1 MPRTLEVQLTEVET
15 QKARP
20 RGTRPVLTRVHGND
34 RRPPAGP
41 RPPSPTAGRPAA
53 RGAGRRAP
61 ENATA
66 AAPVASAGVSALA
79 RTAVLAVVPRD
90 RERQVEDVLA
100 RYSPLVKYVVDKIS
114 ATLPK
119 TVDLDDLHSSAVIGL
134 YDAWEKFDATRGTK
148 FETYAVW
155 RIRGAV
161 LDELRAL
168 DWASRTTRRKAR
180 KVEEVS
186 RTLDQK
192 LGRAASEA
200 EIADALGLD
209 SQEFFRLSDEVQNAV
224 HLSLER
230 PQTHDDS
237 SDVMG
242 LGEAI
247 EAEETVD
254 CLQSVE
260 LEEARGILLGAINHL
275 PEQERLVVALYYYEE
290 LTLKEIGE
298 ILGISESRVSQV
310 HTKAIRRLRR
320 RVPELAA

>member
-1 MPRTLEVQLTEVET
+1 MAKRTARRAMTRTIEARPRTLDQE
-15 QKARP
+15 
-20 RGTRPVLTRVHGND
+20 RV
-34 RRPPAGP
+34 
-41 RPPSPTAGRPAA
+41 
-53 RGAGRRAP
+53 
-61 ENATA
+61 
-66 AAPVASAGVSALA
+66 
-79 RTAVLAVVPRD
+79 
-90 RERQVEDVLA
+90 VEDVLA
-100 RYSPLVKYVVDKIS
+100 KYSPLVKYVVDKIS

-119 TVDLDDLHSSAVIGL
+119 TVDVDDLQSSAVIGL

-186 RTLDQK
+186 RGLDQK
-192 LGRAASEA
+192 LGRAASDV
-200 EIADALGLD
+200 EIAEALGLD

-230 PQTHDDS
+230 PQSGDES
-237 SDVMG
+237 SEVMG
-242 LGEAI
+242 LSEAI
-247 EAEETVD
+247 EAEEHHD
-254 CLQSVE
+254 SLHSVE
-260 LEEARGILLGAINHL
+260 LDEARAILLGAINHL

-298 ILGISESRVSQV
+298 VLGISESRVSQV

>member
-1 MPRTLEVQLTEVET
+1 MPRTLEARVVELPATRRRTTKSKNASGNGNGNGTGRSRKGTSPRARAGSRKEATPKGPAQATQANQESQASRASEVDT
-15 QKARP
+15 SR
-20 RGTRPVLTRVHGND
+20 
-34 RRPPAGP
+34 
-41 RPPSPTAGRPAA
+41 AGRQVN
-53 RGAGRRAP
+53 P
-61 ENATA
+61 E
-66 AAPVASAGVSALA
+66 
-79 RTAVLAVVPRD
+79 
-90 RERQVEDVLA
+90 REIEDVLA

-119 TVDLDDLHSSAVIGL
+119 TVDVDDLNSSAVIGL
-134 YDAWEKFDATRGTK
+134 YDAWEKFDSSRGTK

-180 KVEEVS
+180 RVEEVS
-186 RTLDQK
+186 RDLDQK
-192 LGRAASEA
+192 LGRAASDV
-200 EIADALGLD
+200 EIANALGLD
-209 SQEFFRLSDEVQNAV
+209 SQEFFRLSDEVQNAI

-230 PQTHDDS
+230 PQSHDES

-247 EAEETVD
+247 EADEDID
-254 CLQSVE
+254 CLESVE
-260 LEEARGILLGAINHL
+260 LDEARGILLGAINHL

>member
-1 MPRTLEVQLTEVET
+1 MARTLEAHVVEARPKPPAAKPRLAPTALRARRVET
-15 QKARP
+15 KVAANS
-20 RGTRPVLTRVHGND
+20 GA
-34 RRPPAGP
+34 PAE
-41 RPPSPTAGRPAA
+41 RSPADALADLVRSPAA
-53 RGAGRRAP
+53 RGS
-61 ENATA
+61 
-66 AAPVASAGVSALA
+66 VA
-79 RTAVLAVVPRD
+79 
-90 RERQVEDVLA
+90 RERAVEDVLA

-119 TVDLDDLHSSAVIGL
+119 TVDLDDLQSSAVIGL
-134 YDAWEKFDATRGTK
+134 YDAWEKFDASRGTK

-180 KVEEVS
+180 RVEEVS
-186 RTLDQK
+186 RSLDQK
-192 LGRAASEA
+192 LGRAASDV
-200 EIADALGLD
+200 EIAAEMGLD
-209 SQEFFRLSDEVQNAV
+209 SQEFFRLSDEVQSAV

-230 PQTHDDS
+230 PQSHDDS

-247 EAEETVD
+247 EAADAVD
-254 CLQSVE
+254 CLEVVE
-260 LEEARGILLGAINHL
+260 LDEARGILLGAINHL

>member
-1 MPRTLEVQLTEVET
+1 MPRTLEARVAEPLAVRRRANLTGEGGPGSGRHGAGNGSKRGRGDTRVVGS
-15 QKARP
+15 QARAA
-20 RGTRPVLTRVHGND
+20 RSGAATNKRNGTR
-34 RRPPAGP
+34 
-41 RPPSPTAGRPAA
+41 
-53 RGAGRRAP
+53 
-61 ENATA
+61 E
-66 AAPVASAGVSALA
+66 
-79 RTAVLAVVPRD
+79 
-90 RERQVEDVLA
+90 REIEDVLA
-100 RYSPLVKYVVDKIS
+100 RYAPLVKYVVDKIS

-119 TVDLDDLHSSAVIGL
+119 TVDIDDLNSSAVIGL
-134 YDAWEKFDATRGTK
+134 YDAWEKFDSSRGTK

-180 KVEEVS
+180 RVEEVS
-186 RTLDQK
+186 RDLDQK
-192 LGRAASEA
+192 LGRAASDA
-200 EIADALGLD
+200 EIANALGLD
-209 SQEFFRLSDEVQNAV
+209 ADEFFRLSDEVQNAI

-230 PQTHDDS
+230 PQSHDES

-247 EAEETVD
+247 ESEEDID
-254 CLQSVE
+254 CLESVE
-260 LEEARGILLGAINHL
+260 LDEARGILLGAINHL

>member
-1 MPRTLEVQLTEVET
+1 MSRTLEVQLTEVET

-20 RGTRPVLTRVHGND
+20 RGARPMLTRVNGDD
-34 RRPPAGP
+34 RRPPAAP
-41 RPPSPTAGRPAA
+41 RPPSPDAGRSAA

-61 ENATA
+61 ESPVA
-66 AAPVASAGVSALA
+66 AAAVAGDGVPALA
-79 RTAVLAVVPRD
+79 RAATLSVLPRE
-90 RERQVEDVLA
+90 RERQVADVLA

-119 TVDLDDLHSSAVIGL
+119 TVDLDDLRSSAVIGL

-230 PQTHDDS
+230 PQAHDDS

-260 LEEARGILLGAINHL
+260 LAEARGILLGAINHL

>member
-1 MPRTLEVQLTEVET
+1 MPRTLEAQE
-15 QKARP
+15 ARP
-20 RGTRPVLTRVHGND
+20 KA
-34 RRPPAGP
+34 PALKP
-41 RPPSPTAGRPAA
+41 RLVPSPVRARVNHQPAADTKVAESPEQVPTAAVPELVRSPAA
-53 RGAGRRAP
+53 RGS
-61 ENATA
+61 
-66 AAPVASAGVSALA
+66 VA
-79 RTAVLAVVPRD
+79 RD
-90 RERQVEDVLA
+90 RAVEDVLA

-119 TVDLDDLHSSAVIGL
+119 TVDLDDLQSSAVIGL
-134 YDAWEKFDATRGTK
+134 YDAWEKFDASRGTK

-180 KVEEVS
+180 RVEEVS
-186 RTLDQK
+186 RSLDQK
-192 LGRAASEA
+192 LGRAASDV
-200 EIADALGLD
+200 EIAAALGLD
-209 SQEFFRLSDEVQNAV
+209 SQEFFRLSDEVQSAV

-230 PQTHDDS
+230 PQGNDDS

-247 EAEETVD
+247 EAADAVD
-254 CLQSVE
+254 CLEAVE
-260 LEEARGILLGAINHL
+260 LVEARGILLGAINHL

>member
-1 MPRTLEVQLTEVET
+1 MSRTLEAQLIEEVET
-15 QKARP
+15 QKPQPRSARAGHLP
-20 RGTRPVLTRVHGND
+20 RRSAESAKAPREHGSHGKRANGHPVNGHPINGHRLKEVALPVN
-34 RRPPAGP
+34 
-41 RPPSPTAGRPAA
+41 GR
-53 RGAGRRAP
+53 GR
-61 ENATA
+61 E
-66 AAPVASAGVSALA
+66 
-79 RTAVLAVVPRD
+79 
-90 RERQVEDVLA
+90 RERQVEDVLS

-119 TVDLDDLHSSAVIGL
+119 TVDLDDLNSSAVIGL
-134 YDAWEKFDATRGTK
+134 YDAWEKFDSTRGTK

-180 KVEEVS
+180 HVEEVS
-186 RTLDQK
+186 RDLDQK
-192 LGRAASEA
+192 LGRAASDN
-200 EIADALGLD
+200 EIAEALGLD
-209 SQEFFRLSDEVQNAV
+209 VQEFFRLSDQVQNAI

-230 PQTHDDS
+230 PQSHDES

-242 LGEAI
+242 LGEAL
-247 EAEETVD
+247 EAEDTVD
-254 CLQSVE
+254 SLQVIE
-260 LEEARGILLGAINHL
+260 LEEARAILLGAINHL

>member
-1 MPRTLEVQLTEVET
+1 MPRTLEAQE
-15 QKARP
+15 ARP
-20 RGTRPVLTRVHGND
+20 KA
-34 RRPPAGP
+34 PALKP
-41 RPPSPTAGRPAA
+41 RLVPSPVRARVNHQPAAETTVAESPERAPTPVVPELVRSTAA
-53 RGAGRRAP
+53 RGS
-61 ENATA
+61 
-66 AAPVASAGVSALA
+66 VA
-79 RTAVLAVVPRD
+79 RD
-90 RERQVEDVLA
+90 RAVEDVLA

-119 TVDLDDLHSSAVIGL
+119 TVDLDDLQSSAVIGL
-134 YDAWEKFDATRGTK
+134 YDAWEKFDASRGTK

-180 KVEEVS
+180 RVEEVS
-186 RTLDQK
+186 RGLDQK
-192 LGRAASEA
+192 LGRAASDV
-200 EIADALGLD
+200 EIAAALGLD
-209 SQEFFRLSDEVQNAV
+209 SQEFFRLSDEVQSAV

-247 EAEETVD
+247 EATDAVD
-254 CLQSVE
+254 CLEAVE
-260 LEEARGILLGAINHL
+260 LVEARGILLGAINHL

>member
-1 MPRTLEVQLTEVET
+1 MSRTLEARVIEMRAVKPRAASPVPPQPAAATRARTPAIARGNGTEQTRAAEAT
-15 QKARP
+15 PPRP
-20 RGTRPVLTRVHGND
+20 APALVRPQAVARGTE
-34 RRPPAGP
+34 A
-41 RPPSPTAGRPAA
+41 
-53 RGAGRRAP
+53 
-61 ENATA
+61 
-66 AAPVASAGVSALA
+66 
-79 RTAVLAVVPRD
+79 
-90 RERQVEDVLA
+90 RERAIEDVLA

-119 TVDLDDLHSSAVIGL
+119 TVDIDDLQSSAVIGL
-134 YDAWEKFDATRGTK
+134 YDAWEKFDSSRGTK

-180 KVEEVS
+180 RVEEVS
-186 RTLDQK
+186 RGLDQK
-192 LGRAASEA
+192 LGRAASDNEL
-200 EIADALGLD
+200 ADALGLD
-209 SQEFFRLSDEVQNAV
+209 SREFFRVSDEVRSAR

-230 PQTHDDS
+230 PQSNDES

-242 LGEAI
+242 LSEAI
-247 EAEETVD
+247 EAADAVD
-254 CLQSVE
+254 CLEAVE
-260 LEEARGILLGAINHL
+260 LGEARGILLGAINHL

-310 HTKAIRRLRR
+310 HTKAIRRLKR

>member
-1 MPRTLEVQLTEVET
+1 MATETVECT
-15 QKARP
+15 
-20 RGTRPVLTRVHGND
+20 TR
-34 RRPPAGP
+34 
-41 RPPSPTAGRPAA
+41 
-53 RGAGRRAP
+53 RRA
-61 ENATA
+61 ETSLETA
-66 AAPVASAGVSALA
+66 RS
-79 RTAVLAVVPRD
+79 R
-90 RERQVEDVLA
+90 RERVA
-100 RYSPLVKYVVDKIS
+100 REVIQKYSPLVKYVVDKIS

-119 TVDLDDLHSSAVIGL
+119 TVDLDDLQSSAVIGL
-134 YDAWEKFDATRGTK
+134 YDAWEKFDESRGTK

-186 RTLDQK
+186 RTLEQK
-192 LGRAASEA
+192 LGRAASDVEVAEA
-200 EIADALGLD
+200 MGLAPD
-209 SQEFFRLSDEVQNAV
+209 EFFRLFDEVQNAV

-230 PQTHDDS
+230 PQSGDES
-237 SDVMG
+237 SDGMG
-242 LGEAI
+242 LGDALES
-247 EAEETVD
+247 ENDVDSLET
-254 CLQSVE
+254 LE
-260 LEEARGILLGAINHL
+260 LDEARGILLGAINVL

-320 RVPELAA
+320 RVPDLGI

>member
-1 MPRTLEVQLTEVET
+1 
-15 QKARP
+15 
-20 RGTRPVLTRVHGND
+20 
-34 RRPPAGP
+34 
-41 RPPSPTAGRPAA
+41 
-53 RGAGRRAP
+53 
-61 ENATA
+61 
-66 AAPVASAGVSALA
+66 
-79 RTAVLAVVPRD
+79 
-90 RERQVEDVLA
+90 VEDVLA

-119 TVDLDDLHSSAVIGL
+119 TVDLDDLQSSAVIGL
-134 YDAWEKFDATRGTK
+134 YDAWEKFDASRGTK

-180 KVEEVS
+180 RVEEVS
-186 RTLDQK
+186 RGLDQK
-192 LGRAASEA
+192 LGRAASDV
-200 EIADALGLD
+200 EIAAALGLD
-209 SQEFFRLSDEVQNAV
+209 SQEFFRLSDEVQSAV

-230 PQTHDDS
+230 PQSHDDS

-247 EAEETVD
+247 EAADAVD
-254 CLQSVE
+254 CLEVVE
-260 LEEARGILLGAINHL
+260 LGEARGILLGAINHL

>member
-1 MPRTLEVQLTEVET
+1 MPRTLEARVAEPPAVRRRADSSMDSGQERTGS
-15 QKARP
+15 ARP
-20 RGTRPVLTRVHGND
+20 
-34 RRPPAGP
+34 
-41 RPPSPTAGRPAA
+41 
-53 RGAGRRAP
+53 GAGNGSGRVVRSRRDVQARDQAQVARSGTGGRAP
-61 ENATA
+61 RNG
-66 AAPVASAGVSALA
+66 S
-79 RTAVLAVVPRD
+79 
-90 RERQVEDVLA
+90 REREIEDVLA

-119 TVDLDDLHSSAVIGL
+119 TVDIDDLNSSAVIGL
-134 YDAWEKFDATRGTK
+134 YDAWEKFDSSRGTK

-180 KVEEVS
+180 RVEEVS
-186 RTLDQK
+186 RDLDQK
-192 LGRAASEA
+192 LGRAASDV
-200 EIADALGLD
+200 EIANALGLD
-209 SQEFFRLSDEVQNAV
+209 ADEFFRLSDEVQNAI

-230 PQTHDDS
+230 PQSHDES

-247 EAEETVD
+247 ESEEDID
-254 CLQSVE
+254 CLESVE
-260 LEEARGILLGAINHL
+260 LDEARGILLGAINRL